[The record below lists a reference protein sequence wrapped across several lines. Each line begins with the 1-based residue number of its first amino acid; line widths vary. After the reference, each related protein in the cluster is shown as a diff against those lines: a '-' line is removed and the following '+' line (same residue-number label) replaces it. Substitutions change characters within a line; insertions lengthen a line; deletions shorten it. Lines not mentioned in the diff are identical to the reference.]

1 MTKHGIL
8 FKHDTTTNITGYV
21 DANWARDLE
30 IWWSTFGMI
39 FKFQFALLMWSSK
52 LQPMVAFSSIE
63 AKYQSLSDGAKEIIW
78 LRSLYAELHVFNNRP
93 IVKFVNNESNVKLVK
108 NPMFHT
114 CTKHIEI

>member
-1 MTKHGIL
+1 
-8 FKHDTTTNITGYV
+8 
-21 DANWARDLE
+21 
-30 IWWSTFGMI
+30 
-39 FKFQFALLMWSSK
+39 
-52 LQPMVAFSSIE
+52 MVAFSSIE